1 MIFRSKYDKQIQ
13 NIQEKNKGRERAYDR
28 DDMHNVMEKGDLP
41 AMIISAM
48 LVILPVAL
56 VVLLIVSAAGY
67 FFVAR

>member
-28 DDMHNVMEKGDLP
+28 DDVQNVMEKGDLP

>member
-28 DDMHNVMEKGDLP
+28 DDVQNVMEKGDLP

-56 VVLLIVSAAGY
+56 VFLLIVAAAGY
-67 FFVAR
+67 FFIAR

>member
-28 DDMHNVMEKGDLP
+28 DDVQNIMEKGDLP